1 MKHKRTIKHHNNIRV
16 GRPTKY
22 NKEMLPNVEK
32 YAKLSLT
39 NKEIA
44 LLLSNDTLKIKA
56 TDIDSWMRRIPE
68 FADAI
73 KKGRAKAKKSVI
85 SSLYNTALQGNV
97 TAIIFWL
104 CNRYPQEWSNV
115 NRIEQTSK
123 IDINAKVETKKISLD
138 LFSVINQIGVEK
150 AKEILE
156 GKGKLE
162 NKKEKE
168 CQGG

>member
-1 MKHKRTIKHHNNIRV
+1 MKKKRKYIPTGKPE

-22 NKEMLPNVEK
+22 DKKHNEDVEK
-32 YAKLSLT
+32 LIGIGLREEDIAYYLGVNVKTIYNWKSRD
-39 NKEIA
+39 KEFLQAIERGREKGKRKVVSA
-44 LLLSNDTLKIKA
+44 LFQKIN
-56 TDIDSWMRRIPE
+56 E
-68 FADAI
+68 
-73 KKGRAKAKKSVI
+73 
-85 SSLYNTALQGNV
+85 GNL

-123 IDINAKVETKKISLD
+123 IDINAKVETKKISLE
-138 LFSVINQIGVEK
+138 LFAVINQIGVEK

-156 GKGKLE
+156 GKERLE